1 MISREDILHRFQEWL
16 DSTFTPE
23 APPAGI
29 PPELLEGTENG
40 PEIPATDLHAMWSA
54 MTALT
59 QEVKLQG
66 RAFKQMSETLA
77 RDTERRTRKQMLDTL
92 LDMRERMLRSL
103 EAVRSREELAPGFI
117 DRIFPGRWRRIQ
129 RALEVVEALEE
140 GQELALQSLDDLLA
154 EYTVRPIECEGEAFD
169 PRRMNAVEVEETSEV
184 MDGIVLAVYRTGYE
198 WNGEVYRPA
207 QVRVARLPKGPR
219 FASESLD
226 ADTR

>member
-1 MISREDILHRFQEWL
+1 
-16 DSTFTPE
+16 
-23 APPAGI
+23 
-29 PPELLEGTENG
+29 
-40 PEIPATDLHAMWSA
+40 

-103 EAVRSREELAPGFI
+103 EAMRSREELAPGFI
-117 DRIFPGRWRRIQ
+117 DRIFPSRWQRIQ

-140 GQELALQSLDDLLA
+140 GQKLALQSLDDLLA
-154 EYTVRPIECEGEAFD
+154 EYTVQPIECEGEVFD